1 MLLIHLYYQKM
12 IEVNV
17 PPDSFKLISSLSQ
30 KHPVLKSLFDEID
43 SNLNQHLWYQL
54 SENIIVLSQNP
65 EMQQGKD
72 LIEFYNGVVFFIEP
86 TLNAMKYL
94 EYVQNMIQ
102 NYKDNIAEALTF
114 LENIENKHKDFKGEE
129 KIFIK
134 IIKGFCYLDLNKMFE
149 LEEIVKSTKVDF
161 SGKYE
166 IEPSLYAQYY
176 KLSTLFYEKK
186 KDYDNFYDNAF
197 QYLAYETTIS
207 DQEKLDLCYKMCSA
221 MLIGEKLYNFEELIE
236 KDFFKLMKGSKYDW
250 ISNLILS
257 FNSAKVD
264 QFLSMIDQNKKN
276 IEENEILR
284 GKSDLLPI
292 KIRIAALLELIFQKN
307 KNDRILT
314 FEEICKVCMTEEDK
328 IEYISMKALSH
339 GLIKGYIDQAD
350 KKLFVNW
357 IQPKYLGKEKI
368 GILKDRMTAW
378 IEKAQKVL
386 GDLQEN
392 GASLLNN

>member
-1 MLLIHLYYQKM
+1 M

-149 LEEIVKSTKVDF
+149 LEEIVKSTKIDF

>member
-1 MLLIHLYYQKM
+1 M

-30 KHPVLKSLFDEID
+30 KHPVLKTLFDEID

-54 SENIIVLSQNP
+54 SENIIILSQNP
-65 EMQQGKD
+65 ELQQGKD

-86 TLNAMKYL
+86 TLNPMKYL
-94 EYVQNMIQ
+94 QYVQNMLH
-102 NYKDNIAEALTF
+102 NYKDNMSEALTF
-114 LENIENKHKDFKGEE
+114 MENIENKHKDFKGEE
-129 KIFIK
+129 KIFVK

-149 LEEIVKSTKVDF
+149 LEEIVKSTEVDF
-161 SGKYE
+161 SGKFE

-186 KDYDNFYDNAF
+186 KDYDNFYSNAF
-197 QYLAYETTIS
+197 QYLAYETKIS
-207 DQEKLDLCYKMCSA
+207 DEEKLDLCYKMCSA

-264 QFLSMIDQNKKN
+264 QFLSMVDQNKKN
-276 IEENEILR
+276 IEENEILK

-307 KNDRILT
+307 KSERVISFD
-314 FEEICKVCMTEEDK
+314 EICKVCMTEEDK

-350 KKLFVNW
+350 RKLFVNW
-357 IQPKYLGKEKI
+357 VQPKYLGKEKI
-368 GILKDRMTAW
+368 GILKDRMSAW

-392 GASLLNN
+392 GAGLLNN

>member
-1 MLLIHLYYQKM
+1 M

-65 EMQQGKD
+65 EMQQSKD

-129 KIFIK
+129 KIFVK

-149 LEEIVKSTKVDF
+149 LEEIVKSTEVDF
-161 SGKYE
+161 SGKFE

-186 KDYDNFYDNAF
+186 KDYDNFYSNAF
-197 QYLAYETTIS
+197 QYLAYETKIS
-207 DQEKLDLCYKMCSA
+207 DEEKLDLCYKMCSA

-264 QFLSMIDQNKKN
+264 QFLSMVDQNKKN
-276 IEENEILR
+276 IEENEILK

-307 KNDRILT
+307 KSERVISFD
-314 FEEICKVCMTEEDK
+314 EICKVCMTEEDK

-350 KKLFVNW
+350 RKLFVNW
-357 IQPKYLGKEKI
+357 VQPKFLGKEKI
-368 GILKDRMTAW
+368 GILKDRMNAW

-392 GASLLNN
+392 GAGLLNN

>member
-1 MLLIHLYYQKM
+1 M

-65 EMQQGKD
+65 EMQQSKD

-314 FEEICKVCMTEEDK
+314 FEEIRKVCMTEEDK

>member
-1 MLLIHLYYQKM
+1 M

-54 SENIIVLSQNP
+54 SENIIILSQNP
-65 EMQQGKD
+65 ELQQGKD

-86 TLNAMKYL
+86 TLNPMKYL
-94 EYVQNMIQ
+94 QYVQNMLH
-102 NYKDNIAEALTF
+102 NYKDNMSEALTF
-114 LENIENKHKDFKGEE
+114 MENIENKHKDFKGEE
-129 KIFIK
+129 KIFVK

-149 LEEIVKSTKVDF
+149 LEEIVKSTEVDF
-161 SGKYE
+161 SGKFE

-186 KDYDNFYDNAF
+186 KDYDNFYSNAF
-197 QYLAYETTIS
+197 QYLAYETKIS
-207 DQEKLDLCYKMCSA
+207 DEEKLDLCYKMCSA

-264 QFLSMIDQNKKN
+264 QFLSMVDQNKKN
-276 IEENEILR
+276 IEENEILK

-292 KIRIAALLELIFQKN
+292 KIRIAALLEMIFQKN
-307 KNDRILT
+307 KSERVISFD
-314 FEEICKVCMTEEDK
+314 EICKVCMTEEDK

-350 KKLFVNW
+350 RKLFVNW
-357 IQPKYLGKEKI
+357 VQPKYLGKEKI
-368 GILKDRMTAW
+368 GILKDRMNAW

-392 GASLLNN
+392 GAGLLNN

>member
-1 MLLIHLYYQKM
+1 M

-149 LEEIVKSTKVDF
+149 LEEIVKSTEVDF
-161 SGKYE
+161 SGKFE

-186 KDYDNFYDNAF
+186 KDYDNFYSNAF
-197 QYLAYETTIS
+197 QYLAYETKIS
-207 DQEKLDLCYKMCSA
+207 DEEKLDLCYKMCSA
-221 MLIGEKLYNFEELIE
+221 MLIGEKLYNIEELIE

-368 GILKDRMTAW
+368 GILKDRMNAW

-392 GASLLNN
+392 GAGLLNN